1 MSPRE
6 DTITPVESITV
17 RRTLTPRDPDGI
29 AELLGRVY
37 SSEYG
42 LHGPF
47 RDSVRVEIEEALA
60 RGWPDEVGAVWLVDA
75 GGRLSGALALT
86 DEGGGVGHVRW
97 FVLAPELRRRGL
109 GRWLFG
115 QLLAE
120 APSLGFHTL
129 ELETFSALEAA
140 ARIYRDAG
148 FRRVGARCRTDWG
161 RPILDERY
169 ELRLRP
175 AAVAS

>member
-1 MSPRE
+1 MTQRDE
-6 DTITPVESITV
+6 TISAVEGITV
-17 RRTLTPRDPDGI
+17 RRTLTPRDANGI
-29 AELLGRVY
+29 AELLGHVY
-37 SSEYG
+37 SFEHG
-42 LHGPF
+42 LSGF
-47 RDSVRVEIEEALA
+47 ADSVRDEIADARA
-60 RGWPDEVGAVWLVDA
+60 RGWPDERGAVWLVDA
-75 GGRLSGALALT
+75 GGRLAGALALT
-86 DEGGGVGHVRW
+86 DEGGAVGHVRW
-97 FVLAPELRRRGL
+97 FVLAPELRGRGL
-109 GRWLFG
+109 GRRLFG

-140 ARIYRDAG
+140 ARIYREAG
-148 FRRVGARCRTDWG
+148 FRRVGAQRREDWG

>member
-1 MSPRE
+1 MSQRDE
-6 DTITPVESITV
+6 TIGAVEGATV
-17 RRTLTPRDPDGI
+17 RRTLGPQDPAGI

-37 SSEYG
+37 SFEHG
-42 LHGPF
+42 LSGF
-47 RDSVRVEIEEALA
+47 ADSVRDEIADARA
-60 RGWPDEVGAVWLVDA
+60 RGWPDERGAVWLVDA

-109 GRWLFG
+109 GRRLFG

-120 APSLGFHTL
+120 ARSLGFHRL
-129 ELETFSALEAA
+129 ELETFSALTAA
-140 ARIYRDAG
+140 ERIYREAG
-148 FRRVGARCRTDWG
+148 FRRVGAQRRHDWG

-169 ELRLRP
+169 ELTLRP
-175 AAVAS
+175 AAVAT